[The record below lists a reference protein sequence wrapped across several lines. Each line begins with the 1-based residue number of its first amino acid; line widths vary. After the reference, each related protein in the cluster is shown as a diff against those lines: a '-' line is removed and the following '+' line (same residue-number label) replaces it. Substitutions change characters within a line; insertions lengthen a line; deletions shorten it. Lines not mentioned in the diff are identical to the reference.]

1 MADRDQEPRLTA
13 PIVPGPEDELSP
25 RQRAGGGGRRARTW
39 PLWLLCLLLLAGL
52 AALAGRYWLDRQA
65 WQATQRELGGQVSN
79 LHARLDSLDDS
90 QGVSTAT
97 FEKRMASVDEGQS
110 QLRNRLDELTSTLK
124 SLDERTPDRASL
136 DAVNQRLDDADQQRS
151 TLVDTLNAVQRSMTA
166 LEQQSGTAR
175 QALATRLAS
184 VEAARKTLGERLDA
198 VKNSLD
204 SATGRLDTLAGRMD
218 SLAQAA
224 QSRQSQYEKLT
235 SQVDDLRAA
244 ITELRQN
251 QVALSASLEALSG
264 G

>member
-1 MADRDQEPRLTA
+1 MADHDQEPRLTA

-25 RQRAGGGGRRARTW
+25 RHRAVVSGRRARTW

-65 WQATQRELGGQVSN
+65 WQASQRELSGQVSN

-97 FEKRMASVDEGQS
+97 FEKRMASVDDGRAR
-110 QLRNRLDELTSTLK
+110 LRDRLDEMTSTLK

-136 DAVNQRLDDADQQRS
+136 DAVNRRLDDADQQRS
-151 TLVDTLNAVQRSMTA
+151 TLADTLNAVQRSMTA

-175 QALATRLAS
+175 QALATRLS
-184 VEAARKTLGERLDA
+184 SLETARQTVAERLDTL
-198 VKNSLD
+198 KRSQD

-218 SLAQAA
+218 SLAQSA
-224 QSRQSQYEKLT
+224 QARQSQLDKLA
-235 SQVDDLRAA
+235 SRVDDLGASL
-244 ITELRQN
+244 TELRQN
-251 QVALSASLEALSG
+251 QVALSASLEALRG